1 MKKKKVMKLAYLL
14 MGVALLLCSC
24 SEDLFTGGSE
34 SNEDVTISLAYSDV
48 SPRDIVVN
56 SRATPEEESHLNNLY
71 IYIFDGNGNLKG
83 YKGIEGEENLTQNTS
98 SSTNKGVITGI
109 KTRSGDS
116 YIYAVAN
123 IYTGLYPVETSNGTV
138 EPNKLP
144 INLDEDRASAGEY
157 DFTLDQLKALT
168 FNRNNPNTIQ
178 ISSAF
183 LMSGAVQEGKLVNIT
198 PAGTIENGGNDGN
211 DIRLSRIVSKVKFT
225 IKEKTGDGVKRS
237 FKLDNYSIM
246 NIAMKGT
253 LIGNIDGNKKYIS
266 NDKEDFSNIK
276 GLTLGVNDVD
286 STGAEC
292 FEAYLPENLQEP
304 QKSVNNQAMRENDG
318 MLISKEFINAP
329 KYGTYVVLKGKYEE
343 TQNGSTKTA
352 NVTYYVHLGNCSA
365 DYNDYNVVRNSMYTF
380 NITVAGVN
388 KIIVEAKKEGNEQP
402 GAEGVVMEYGKMGKN
417 LTLDSHYEYMV
428 MRFYQNNIQ
437 ELKKEGKGYFYQ
449 VYALGKHTDV
459 INVGATTDGNKN
471 NVDTSWI
478 QFAIKCSRDNSSSEY
493 STDKTSRGTAC
504 SYPGTEYSSDLYT
517 VDNFLKYLYDNAEST
532 SIWTGSDSKGN
543 YVDATCFVS
552 ENYYKDRSWDEYVND
567 VDKRAF
573 YVANQI
579 WVSEDKRSVY
589 AEAQY
594 GLTQHNIQT
603 FYDRSQAGS
612 VTAYGCETIN
622 DEENSDGNGGSNYNI
637 KDKGD
642 GSYGNEY
649 WDGRANM
656 KEDIFDTYGKPV
668 KTWDDLKNPKDNLYL
683 SLRIACMR
691 RNRDLNGDGKISDDE
706 IRWYAP
712 ATQQYAGLWIGEEIM
727 SSESKLFNKS
737 TKELI
742 IDIPPKESSK
752 RMIYYSSTRDAES
765 FLSEEGMATS
775 NANKANGPYSP
786 KYVRCVRNL
795 KSWDRGYDKTPDP
808 YYSYID
814 STKTVTLD
822 KVDEDALNITG
833 EQRELFDHT
842 ERDEG
847 NKPAKKFTIAANIWK
862 DYYDY
867 NGTTMKPTV
876 VNVYTGKYQCYG
888 HYSENNGEKN
898 WRVPNQREFC
908 IMAMVAP
915 YDVKYKTCRT
925 HFSNMNFRQSWT
937 FNHINDG
944 SKNEGVVT
952 MSLPHQTWGVRC
964 IKVLKD

>member
-14 MGVALLLCSC
+14 MGVALLLSSC

-123 IYTGLYPVETSNGTV
+123 IYTSLYPVETSNGTV

-144 INLDEDRASAGEY
+144 INLDENKASAGEY

-183 LMSGAVQEGKLVNIT
+183 LMSGAVQQGNLVNIT
-198 PAGTIENGGNDGN
+198 PAGTIENDENDGN

-352 NVTYYVHLGNCSA
+352 NVTYYVHLGDCSVN
-365 DYNDYNVVRNSMYTF
+365 YNDYNVERNCKYTF

-388 KIIVEAKKEGNEQP
+388 KIIVEAKQEKGENEQP
-402 GAEGVVMEYGKMGKN
+402 GAEGVVMEYGDIGKN

-437 ELKKEGKGYFYQ
+437 ELKEKGKGYFYQ

-471 NVDTSWI
+471 DVDTSWI
-478 QFAIKCSRDNSSSEY
+478 QFAIKCSRDNSSSTY

-573 YVANQI
+573 YVANKI
-579 WVSEDKRSVY
+579 SVSKDKRSVY
-589 AEAQY
+589 AGAQY

-622 DEENSDGNGGSNYNI
+622 DEEKPGGAPTGFDINEQVKGSNGH
-637 KDKGD
+637 D
-642 GSYGNEY
+642 Y
-649 WDGRANM
+649 WNGRANM
-656 KEDIFDTYGKPV
+656 IKDIDNFKDNKPV
-668 KTWDDLKNPKDNLYL
+668 RTWDELKGNI
-683 SLRIACMR
+683 SLRIACMS
-691 RNRDLNGDGKISDDE
+691 RNRDLNGDGYISEDE

-712 ATQQYAGLWIGEEIM
+712 ATHQYAGLWIGEEIM
-727 SSESKLFNKS
+727 STESKLFNKS
-737 TKELI
+737 TKIL
-742 IDIPPKESSK
+742 K
-752 RMIYYSSTRDAES
+752 RDSDGKDVGRMVYYSSTQELES
-765 FLSEEGMATS
+765 FLSEEGMTTGNYDSRTS
-775 NANKANGPYSP
+775 NFAP

-795 KSWDRGYDKTPDP
+795 KSGEIGYGKTPDP
-808 YYSYID
+808 YYNYNSG
-814 STKTVTLD
+814 TKTITLD

-847 NKPAKKFTIAANIWK
+847 NKPAKKFTIAASLLTGSDK
-862 DYYDY
+862 
-867 NGTTMKPTV
+867 GTPMAEY
-876 VNVYTGKYQCYG
+876 VYKGKYQCYG
-888 HYSENNGEKN
+888 RYSENNGEKN
-898 WRVPNQREFC
+898 WRVPNQRELC
-908 IMAMVAP
+908 IMSMVAS
-915 YDVKYKTCRT
+915 DDALDSACRT
-925 HFSNMNFRQSWT
+925 HFSNMNFKQSWT
-937 FNHINDG
+937 YMEYRN
-944 SKNEGVVT
+944 SRMLT
-952 MSLPHQTWGVRC
+952 MSLNSVKGVRC
-964 IKVLKD
+964 IKVLK